1 MRRAPA
7 ADSLWARSW
16 TALAGVAVGLSALW
30 THDGRRTSFEDG
42 LAAQVSRSAQTAAA
56 DRPQSNW
63 FRRNVQSITGTIP
76 IALDA
81 DTSGFPGITLDA
93 DPAMRGDEPRV
104 RAARA
109 ELARWS
115 AGGELPI
122 AAQRLA
128 AQVPAGE
135 AWTRLTLEAEGREAE
150 TLATLQHLLAA
161 PGPANGYL
169 TDPARVVVEVA
180 GRGRLRFELQLR
192 IWPVD
197 TFIATEEES
206 S

>member
-1 MRRAPA
+1 MRRARA

-16 TALAGVAVGLSALW
+16 TAFAGVIVGLSALW
-30 THDGRRTSFEDG
+30 THDGRSKTFDDG
-42 LAAQVSRSAQTAAA
+42 LAAHAEESVQTAAA
-56 DRPQSNW
+56 DRPQSDW
-63 FRRNVQSITGTIP
+63 FRRNVQAISGTIP

-81 DTSGFPGITLDA
+81 DTSGFPGITLESEA
-93 DPAMRGDEPRV
+93 ALRGDEQRV

-122 AAQRLA
+122 VAQRLA
-128 AQVPAGE
+128 AHAPVDE
-135 AWTRLTLEAEGREAE
+135 AWTRLTLEAEGNEAE
-150 TLATLQHLLAA
+150 TLATLQYLLAA

-169 TDPARVVVEVA
+169 TDPGRVVVEFA

-192 IWPVD
+192 IWPIDAFV
-197 TFIATEEES
+197 ATEEES
-206 S
+206 G